1 MVRKQNLNSLHTVNW
16 GRLIFLSSMAI
27 VTLVGVPLYL
37 FRFGISAPNLFI
49 FIFWAVATEMAI
61 TVGYHRLFAHFAFK
75 TNPLVTFLCLFF
87 GLKKMASA
95 TLFPTVMPS

>member
-87 GLKKMASA
+87 GAA
-95 TLFPTVMPS
+95 AF